1 MAQAAGSQAFSPE
14 EDPAAVIAQL
24 ARDASIEIN
33 VHDVVHLEESR
44 RLLPAGK
51 AMYVSHLP
59 KQPWAETEETCRAV
73 RAAGFRPVPHV
84 PVRLLP
90 DAATVDRV
98 FGGFVRA
105 AQVDE
110 VLLISGDYP
119 QAVGPYTEVLQ
130 LLNSGALQHHG
141 LKRVSVAGHPEG
153 HPKVPLATIRRAELD
168 KARMA
173 QMAGL
178 ELTLLTQFFFE
189 QSPFLEWVRELR
201 SAGVQARLVGG
212 LAGPTKLGTLIKFA
226 MRCGAG
232 ASMRVLTARPA
243 AFTKLLGDHGPE
255 VLLRGLAE
263 ARCDNTGEF
272 SGVHL
277 FCFGGFVKTCQWLQA
292 IADGRFSLDDADGF
306 KGFRVGPCGSHNPTT
321 TVRARRCLTPS
332 VPVRATGSISS
343 ACR

>member
-1 MAQAAGSQAFSPE
+1 MALAASSTAFSPE
-14 EDPAAVIAQL
+14 SDPAETIARL
-24 ARDASIEIN
+24 AREASIEIN
-33 VHDVVHLEESR
+33 VHDVGHLEQSR
-44 RLLPAGK
+44 RLLPSGK
-51 AMYVSHLP
+51 TVYVSHLP
-59 KQPWAETEETCRAV
+59 KQQWRETEETCRAV

-98 FGGFVRA
+98 LGGFVRD

-130 LLNSGALQHHG
+130 LLTSGALQQHG

-153 HPKVPLATIRRAELD
+153 HPTVPLADIRRAELD
-168 KARMA
+168 KVRTA
-173 QMAGL
+173 QQAGL
-178 ELTLLTQFFFE
+178 ELTLVTQFFFE
-189 QSPFLEWVRELR
+189 PGPFLNWVGELR
-201 SAGVQARLVGG
+201 AAGVQARVVGG

-243 AFTKLLGDHGPE
+243 AFTRLLGEHGPE
-255 VLLRGLAE
+255 SVLRGLAQ
-263 ARCDNTGEF
+263 ARCDNRSDF
-272 SGVHL
+272 SGVHF

-292 IADGRFSLDDADGF
+292 IADGRFRLDDGEGF
-306 KGFRVGPCGSHNPTT
+306 KV
-321 TVRARRCLTPS
+321 
-332 VPVRATGSISS
+332 
-343 ACR
+343 